1 MHTHTN
7 ARFIVVVGL
16 PSFSVTDDEVFLS
29 FLKRTYNPPAD
40 ADLCWKNSLP
50 KLIFIIL
57 QRSTAEI
64 MQHVASTHDA
74 CLSWYFYDN
83 NVWMVM
89 KWCQWCSSRPGT
101 QPVVWGVMNIPAEPA
116 ALRVWLWAAAGRT
129 VTELHTPAEQQT
141 ADRRVREWRTDTED
155 HSAAQESDL
164 SLRRSSIP
172 VKSEKNQTLFR
183 GL

>member
-89 KWCQWCSSRPGT
+89 KLCQWCSSRPGT
-101 QPVVWGVMNIPAEPA
+101 GGWWTYQLNLQLSECDFGPQQAE
-116 ALRVWLWAAAGRT
+116 LWQNCTHLLSSKQQTDGSESEGRT
-129 VTELHTPAEQQT
+129 PRIIQQL
-141 ADRRVREWRTDTED
+141 R
-155 HSAAQESDL
+155 
-164 SLRRSSIP
+164 SLICP
-172 VKSEKNQTLFR
+172 
-183 GL
+183 

>member
-89 KWCQWCSSRPGT
+89 KLCQWCSSRPGT
-101 QPVVWGVMNIPAEPA
+101 GGWWTYQLNLQLSECDFGPQQAE
-116 ALRVWLWAAAGRT
+116 LWQNCTHLLSSKKQTDGSESEGRT
-129 VTELHTPAEQQT
+129 PRIIQQL
-141 ADRRVREWRTDTED
+141 R
-155 HSAAQESDL
+155 
-164 SLRRSSIP
+164 SLICP
-172 VKSEKNQTLFR
+172 
-183 GL
+183 

>member
-50 KLIFIIL
+50 KRIFIIL

-89 KWCQWCSSRPGT
+89 KLCQWCSSRPGT
-101 QPVVWGVMNIPAEPA
+101 GGWWTYQLNLQLSECDFGPQQAE
-116 ALRVWLWAAAGRT
+116 LWQNCTHLPSSKQQTDGSESEGRT
-129 VTELHTPAEQQT
+129 PRIIQQL
-141 ADRRVREWRTDTED
+141 R
-155 HSAAQESDL
+155 
-164 SLRRSSIP
+164 SLICP
-172 VKSEKNQTLFR
+172 
-183 GL
+183 

>member
-101 QPVVWGVMNIPAEPA
+101 GGWWTYQLNLQLSECDFGPQQAE
-116 ALRVWLWAAAGRT
+116 LWQNCTHLPSSKQQTDGSESEGRT
-129 VTELHTPAEQQT
+129 PRIIQQL
-141 ADRRVREWRTDTED
+141 R
-155 HSAAQESDL
+155 
-164 SLRRSSIP
+164 SLICP
-172 VKSEKNQTLFR
+172 
-183 GL
+183 

>member
-89 KWCQWCSSRPGT
+89 KLCQWFSSRPGT
-101 QPVVWGVMNIPAEPA
+101 GGWWTYQLNLQLSECDFGPQQAE
-116 ALRVWLWAAAGRT
+116 LWQNCTHLLSSKQQTDGSESEGRT
-129 VTELHTPAEQQT
+129 PRIIQQL
-141 ADRRVREWRTDTED
+141 R
-155 HSAAQESDL
+155 
-164 SLRRSSIP
+164 SLICP
-172 VKSEKNQTLFR
+172 
-183 GL
+183 

>member
-64 MQHVASTHDA
+64 MQHVASCLCSVGSVDGLTTRDA
-74 CLSWYFYDN
+74 CLSWYFMITMCEWWWNYVSGVHHDQELN
-83 NVWMVM
+83 PLSGGWWTYQLNLQLSECDFGPQQAELWQN
-89 KWCQWCSSRPGT
+89 CTHLLSSKKQTDGS
-101 QPVVWGVMNIPAEPA
+101 ESE
-116 ALRVWLWAAAGRT
+116 GRT
-129 VTELHTPAEQQT
+129 PRIIQQL
-141 ADRRVREWRTDTED
+141 R
-155 HSAAQESDL
+155 
-164 SLRRSSIP
+164 SLICP
-172 VKSEKNQTLFR
+172 
-183 GL
+183 

>member
-101 QPVVWGVMNIPAEPA
+101 GRWWTYQLNLQLSECDFGPQQAE
-116 ALRVWLWAAAGRT
+116 LWQNCTHLLSSKKQTDGSESEGRT
-129 VTELHTPAEQQT
+129 PRIIQQL
-141 ADRRVREWRTDTED
+141 R
-155 HSAAQESDL
+155 
-164 SLRRSSIP
+164 SLICP
-172 VKSEKNQTLFR
+172 
-183 GL
+183 

>member
-50 KLIFIIL
+50 KRIFIIL

-64 MQHVASTHDA
+64 MQHVASCLCSVGSVDGLTTRDA
-74 CLSWYFYDN
+74 CWSWYFMITMCEWWWND
-83 NVWMVM
+83 VSGVHHDQELGGDEHTSWT
-89 KWCQWCSSRPGT
+89 CSSQSVTLGRSRQNCDRTAHTCRAANSRQTG
-101 QPVVWGVMNIPAEPA
+101 QRVKDGHRGSFSSSGVWSVLKKLKLP
-116 ALRVWLWAAAGRT
+116 
-129 VTELHTPAEQQT
+129 
-141 ADRRVREWRTDTED
+141 
-155 HSAAQESDL
+155 S
-164 SLRRSSIP
+164 
-172 VKSEKNQTLFR
+172 
-183 GL
+183 